1 MEPYSFQYH
10 YCLCQSAGIFFPYL
24 FMVVFPAQKRNF
36 FFQMAGLYTAA
47 AESKWWTLLLLLLFI
62 TFYTFDLLS
71 GFHRKPWNTWKTAV
85 PFP

>member
-1 MEPYSFQYH
+1 MELILSSITTACVNLLVFSFIPFY
-10 YCLCQSAGIFFPYL
+10 GG
-24 FMVVFPAQKRNF
+24 FPAQKRNF

-47 AESKWWTLLLLLLFI
+47 AEKQMVDTPPFAVVYYFFI
-62 TFYTFDLLS
+62 PSILLS